1 MSFYL
6 LEVLIPLQH
15 SLASLTLN
23 YKHTNSTLSHA
34 NLEPLLIAVLQ
45 PA

>member
-15 SLASLTLN
+15 SLASLTHN
-23 YKHTNSTLSHA
+23 YEHTNSTLSHA
-34 NLEPLLIAVLQ
+34 NQETLIAVLQ